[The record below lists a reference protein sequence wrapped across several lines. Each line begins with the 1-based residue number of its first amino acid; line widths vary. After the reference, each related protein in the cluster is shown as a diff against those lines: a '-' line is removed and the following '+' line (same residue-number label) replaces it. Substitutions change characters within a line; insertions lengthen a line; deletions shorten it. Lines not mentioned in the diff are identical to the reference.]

1 MRWEDTLCSGE
12 SLSICQWQ
20 PSPGP
25 RSRIAACVSTQSRYD
40 DDALSRRRTAEWRHY
55 RGGPFGILL
64 LLLISMVSP
73 AAAAYLNFQNCLS
86 KTIIDSNPLQL
97 QFVPL
102 NATVT
107 FNPSDTLHTLNVT
120 VYGNVSGLA
129 TDVTYPAPDDPQWT
143 NPNDTVGKIIDL
155 SKSNNKYTTLF
166 TNLNVLS
173 FTPYQN
179 PSRFCTSVT
188 QGECPLAPV
197 FYANA

>member
-1 MRWEDTLCSGE
+1 
-12 SLSICQWQ
+12 
-20 PSPGP
+20 
-25 RSRIAACVSTQSRYD
+25 
-40 DDALSRRRTAEWRHY
+40 
-55 RGGPFGILL
+55 
-64 LLLISMVSP
+64 MVSP